1 MSASRKQQIEE
12 RRAIVPKCFRGIYDK
27 AVRGRSL
34 RAAVNATCLEC
45 LCWAT
50 NPIRNCSDK
59 ACPLY
64 AVRPY
69 QERSQTPRK
78 AGDMAQGRTN
88 SPEGISE

>member
-1 MSASRKQQIEE
+1 MSASREQQIEE

-45 LCWAT
+45 VCWAT
-50 NPIRNCSDK
+50 KAVRDCSDK

-69 QERSQTPRK
+69 QKRPQTRRK
-78 AGDMAQGRTN
+78 GGDTAQGRTI
-88 SPEGISE
+88 SSGGGIG